1 MTEIKREGD
10 SYIEEAGGASKNPP
24 QVNWRSVTGEE
35 ARQYFKA
42 RPEFEAVEEII
53 AQSGAIK
60 EVTGS
65 REDVDGL
72 LKELEEKGEGV
83 RISRLKQS

>member
-1 MTEIKREGD
+1 M
-10 SYIEEAGGASKNPP
+10 
-24 QVNWRSVTGEE
+24 NWRSVTGEE
-35 ARQYFKA
+35 SRQFFKA
-42 RPEFEAVEEII
+42 RPGFEAVEEII